1 MIDEVTVEVASQED
15 IDNTIKVMGGEDWE
29 MWIDAL
35 KEADVL
41 ADTKTTAYTY
51 IGKELTWP
59 IYGHATIGKERRPD
73 RATQAIK
80 ESTKDLNG
88 EAYASSLN
96 AVVTQASSAIPIMPL
111 YISALF
117 KVMKADGTYEGTI
130 EQIHAL
136 FTENLYGDTPRFD
149 DGGHLFQNYKEL
161 EDDVQAR
168 VQHVWDTVDTETIDE
183 LTDYV
188 GYHNEFLRLFG
199 FGIDSVDYEQDVNP
213 VVEISQLID

>member
-1 MIDEVTVEVASQED
+1 M
-15 IDNTIKVMGGEDWE
+15 
-29 MWIDAL
+29 
-35 KEADVL
+35 
-41 ADTKTTAYTY
+41 
-51 IGKELTWP
+51 
-59 IYGHATIGKERRPD
+59 
-73 RATQAIK
+73 
-80 ESTKDLNG
+80 
-88 EAYASSLN
+88 
-96 AVVTQASSAIPIMPL
+96 
-111 YISALF
+111 
-117 KVMKADGTYEGTI
+117 

-161 EDDVQAR
+161 KTMCKH